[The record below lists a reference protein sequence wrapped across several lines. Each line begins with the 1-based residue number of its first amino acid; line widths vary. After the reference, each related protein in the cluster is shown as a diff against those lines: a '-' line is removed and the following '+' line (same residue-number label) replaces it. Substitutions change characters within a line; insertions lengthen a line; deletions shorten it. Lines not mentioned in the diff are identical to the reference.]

1 VKTEIVGNTMK
12 FQITS
17 PYQAME
23 KFRDHAHT
31 GIDINFPN
39 GTELHSLMNGVVEK
53 VVHLKNNVGN
63 AVSVRFEDGTTG
75 IYGHMSKITVKEGQ
89 TVHSGDLLG
98 FSGNSGHVVG
108 TNGGYHLHF
117 GLKDTSSGDF
127 INPTD
132 HADTLIGMSS
142 ETTKGIGGRMLDSFN
157 EFSDFVIEQETGILL
172 KPLMKAVG
180 SAFHSLVDAFTF
192 YLPEMMMIVTCVAGL
207 FIMLGLR
214 APKVFAIY
222 SGLLI
227 CAVGWLSNAHS

>member
-17 PYQAME
+17 PYQAIE

-31 GIDINFPN
+31 GIDINFPK
-39 GTELHSLMNGVVEK
+39 GTELHSLMDGVVEK
-53 VVHLKNNVGN
+53 VLHLKDNVGN
-63 AVSVRFEDGTTG
+63 AVLVKYEDGTTG
-75 IYGHMSKITVKEGQ
+75 IFGHMSKITVKEGQ

-98 FSGNSGHVVG
+98 LSGNSGTTVG
-108 TNGGYHLHF
+108 TNGGYHLHY
-117 GLKDTSSGDF
+117 GLKDTSSGEF

-132 HADTLIGMSS
+132 HANDIIAMSS
-142 ETTKGIGGRMLDSFN
+142 ETTKGLGERMLDGFN
-157 EFSDFVIEQETGILL
+157 EFSDYVIDQETGILL

-180 SAFHSLVDAFTF
+180 SAFHDLVEAFTF
-192 YLPEMMMIVTCVAGL
+192 YLPDMMMIVTCIAGI

-214 APKVFAIY
+214 APKVVAIY

-227 CAVGWLSNAHS
+227 CAVGWLSNASS